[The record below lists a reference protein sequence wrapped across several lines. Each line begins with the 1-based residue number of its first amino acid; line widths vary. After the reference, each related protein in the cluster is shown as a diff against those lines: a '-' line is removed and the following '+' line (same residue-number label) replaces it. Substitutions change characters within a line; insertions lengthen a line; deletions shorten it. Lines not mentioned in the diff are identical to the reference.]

1 MHARIALAVVSSAA
15 AALAFGACASE
26 ACKYADPRFV
36 LTLSRA
42 PCDEP
47 VEVASSNAVSS
58 SVRETDGAF
67 LHEWKFAAGSP
78 VESAA
83 ATVRCG
89 DGETRYRLDVLIA
102 DGWHLEK
109 RTFPEI
115 LCPVRGVDGSR
126 KWFMTGRASG
136 GYGHGCAKYSSNG
149 NGAGAFA
156 ATWDDSEGMY
166 FGVEDGSDETREV
179 YFRDAPSGRVCSE
192 CVHGWSTGEIRMDY
206 DVVARKVRR
215 GALPLVWSDFCD
227 IYREWG
233 DRQTWSGKPLAERDD
248 VPVWLRSGA
257 AMTRFSRGWLEDP
270 ARLER
275 HLEWW
280 RRTFGDAPVLV
291 AIWGWEKVGTW
302 YSPDYFPCH
311 PDDATFA
318 KCIALMK
325 KYGFHPFAWPSGL
338 NWSETIGDL
347 GGGRFRWD
355 GREDWIKPNLA
366 HFATTRNGGRS
377 RKAFW
382 LENGS
387 QTTLCGGDEWSLEW
401 FTGVTRELAVRG
413 IEVVQID
420 QYGGGQMPE
429 CWNPAHGHGF
439 GNGKWQIDAS
449 RRIAEKVRAVGG
461 VLAVCTE
468 MRCER
473 LNGIVA
479 LQDVR
484 DLETG
489 ADRIADVFGYIHHDK
504 VLPFQSN
511 PRRQDLWQLAHMAA
525 EGQMPF
531 FEPQYENSMISRPAL
546 KNGDFEEGTDN
557 ARGPECWD
565 RRPFYGE
572 YLKGVDWTKPVWGAR
587 GWTHSGWLGI
597 ATFWEKEDVHS
608 GARAVR
614 FVHDNDGWLD
624 YGKPIQLAQTVEDLP
639 RGRYTVSCWVK
650 SENDLAEF
658 KLGSA
663 VSELASVKL
672 PSDGKWT
679 RLELSA
685 DVEGELTVLFFAK
698 RGSKFLLDDI
708 RLTKDG
714 KEVVQSGDTRWIDFH
729 KRWIALYCGEASKFL
744 VRGRRIRAPEIKC
757 AKIRLGGEGREVD
770 AVCTA
775 AYRADDGDEAA
786 VFANA
791 TWREQAVEMSWHG
804 IRKSVVVAPGGI
816 AFVDRRGNERHTRIS
831 RDKHDKQGDK

>member
-1 MHARIALAVVSSAA
+1 MHARIALAAVASAA
-15 AALAFGACASE
+15 AALAFGARASE

-115 LCPVRGVDGSR
+115 LCPVIGADGSR

-206 DVVARKVRR
+206 DVVVRKVRR
-215 GALPLVWSDFCD
+215 GVLPLVWSDFCD
-227 IYREWG
+227 IYRAWG
-233 DRQTWSGKPLAERDD
+233 DRQSWSGTPLAERED
-248 VPVWLRSGA
+248 VPRWLKSGA
-257 AMTRFSRGWLEDP
+257 AMTRFSRGWLEDL

-275 HLEWW
+275 HLKWW
-280 RRTFGDAPVLV
+280 RRTFGDQPVLA

-302 YSPDYFPCH
+302 YSPDYFPCY
-311 PDDATFA
+311 PDDETFG

-338 NWSETIGDL
+338 NWSVTIGDL
-347 GGGRFRWD
+347 GGDRFRWD
-355 GREDWIKPNLA
+355 GREAWFKPNLA
-366 HFATTRNGGRS
+366 HFAKTRNGECT

-387 QTTLCGGDEWSLEW
+387 QTTLCGGDEWSLDW
-401 FTGVTRELAVRG
+401 FVGVVRELAARG
-413 IEVVQID
+413 IEIIQID

-429 CWNPAHGHGF
+429 CWNPAHGHEL
-439 GNGKWQIDAS
+439 GNGKWQIGAS
-449 RRIAEKVRAVGG
+449 RRILEKVRAVPG
-461 VLAVCTE
+461 VAAACTE

-473 LNGIVA
+473 LNDLVA
-479 LQDVR
+479 LQDIR
-484 DLETG
+484 DIGT
-489 ADRIADVFGYIHHDK
+489 DDDCIADVFGYIHHGK
-504 VLPFQSN
+504 VIPFQSN
-511 PRRQDLWQLAHMAA
+511 PRRNNLWHLAHMAA

-531 FEPQYENSMISRPAL
+531 FEPQYENSMPTRPAL

-565 RRPFYGE
+565 RRPFIGAGCF
-572 YLKGVDWTKPVWGAR
+572 KGVDWKKPAWGVR
-587 GWTHSGWLGI
+587 GWTHSGWVGI

-608 GARAVR
+608 GSRCVR
-614 FVHDNDGWLD
+614 VAHVDSDGWLD
-624 YGKPIQLAQTVEDLP
+624 HGNPIQLVQTVEGLLP
-639 RGRYTVSCWVK
+639 GRYTVSCWVK

-658 KLGSA
+658 KLGDGER
-663 VSELASVKL
+663 ELASNKL
-672 PSDGKWT
+672 PSNGKWT

-685 DVEGELTVLFFAK
+685 DVEGELTVMFFA
-698 RGSKFLLDDI
+698 RLGAKFLLDDI
-708 RLTKDG
+708 QLTSG
-714 KEVVQSGDTRWIDFH
+714 GREVVQSGETRWTEFYR
-729 KRWIALYCGEASKFL
+729 RWISLYCGAASKFL
-744 VRGRRIRAPEIKC
+744 ARGRRIRAPEVKC
-757 AKIRLGGEGREVD
+757 AKIRLGGDSGREVE
-770 AVCTA
+770 AVCCA
-775 AYRADDGDEAA
+775 AYRADDGEEA
-786 VFANA
+786 VVLANG
-791 TWREQAVEMSWHG
+791 TWSEQSVNLEWNGA
-804 IRKSVVVAPGGI
+804 RKSIVVAPGGI
-816 AFVDRRGNERHTRIS
+816 VLVDRRTLVLDASGHARS
-831 RDKHDKQGDK
+831 RSD